1 MPKFS
6 ALSDSDV
13 AAVIAYLR
21 SQPATHSE
29 IPESSCPPVKPGP

>member
-6 ALSDSDV
+6 ALSDSEV
-13 AAVIAYLR
+13 TAITAYLR

-29 IPESSCPPVKPGP
+29 IPESSCPPIKP